1 MKNVKITL
9 WLLFALFLVACGG
22 VGEETAVEPDSS
34 EATTTE
40 EMAEDSEEMVDESMD
55 DEEMDEEM
63 MEDEVMED
71 EAMSDHDE
79 GMAELEETM
88 EDTEAMDEEMD
99 EELADDVSMS
109 DLPLWMT
116 ATLTDVRTGETF
128 TFADFA
134 GKTVFVE
141 PMATWCT
148 NCRRQLGNVS
158 SARVALGDTDDV
170 VFVGL
175 SVETSLTNENLASYT
190 DETGFHWTFAV
201 LTPEALVSLADTFGQ
216 TVTNPPS
223 TPSFLIRPD
232 GTTTDLETG
241 FEDADQLLQRIEA
254 ASQG

>member
-1 MKNVKITL
+1 MKNLKGYF
-9 WLLFALFLVACGG
+9 LLLLALLLVACGG
-22 VGEETAVEPDSS
+22 SAAETAVEPGSS
-34 EATTTE
+34 ETSTSD
-40 EMAEDSEEMVDESMD
+40 EMMDESMA
-55 DEEMDEEM
+55 EEMTEVDSMDEEM
-63 MEDEVMED
+63 G
-71 EAMSDHDE
+71 MSDHEED
-79 GMAELEETM
+79 MAEMEKTM
-88 EDTEAMDEEMD
+88 DEAEAMDDKMMD
-99 EELADDVSMS
+99 EAVAMS

-116 ATLTDVRTGETF
+116 TELTDVRTGETF
-128 TFADFA
+128 TLADFA

-148 NCRRQLGNVS
+148 NCRRQLGNVAE
-158 SARVALGDTDDV
+158 ARTQLADNEDV

-175 SVETSLTNENLASYT
+175 SVETSLANENLASYT

-201 LTPEALVSLADTFGQ
+201 VTPEMLVSLADTFGQ

-241 FEDADQLLQRIEA
+241 FEGPQELLQRIEA

>member
-1 MKNVKITL
+1 MKNWKL
-9 WLLFALFLVACGG
+9 YSLLFLALLLVACGG
-22 VGEETAVEPDSS
+22 AAEETAVEPG
-34 EATTTE
+34 TTDTSASE
-40 EMAEDSEEMVDESMD
+40 EMADDSEEMMDESMD
-55 DEEMDEEM
+55 DEEM
-63 MEDEVMED
+63 MEDESMD
-71 EAMSDHDE
+71 DDIAMTDHDE

-88 EDTEAMDEEMD
+88 DEAEAMDEEMAD
-99 EELADDVSMS
+99 EAAMS

-116 ATLTDVRTGETF
+116 TTLTDVRTGDTF

-158 SARVALGDTDDV
+158 AARAALGDTEDV
-170 VFVGL
+170 IFVSL
-175 SVETSLTNENLASYT
+175 SVETRLSNENLASYT
-190 DETGFHWTFAV
+190 DETDFHWAFAV

-223 TPSFLIRPD
+223 TPSFIIRPD

-241 FEDADQLLQRIEA
+241 FEEPDQLLQRIEA